1 MFVQVIQGKV
11 RDKAE
16 VRAQL
21 DRWVTDLAPHSV
33 GWLGT
38 TAGVADDGTF
48 VALARFES
56 QAAADKNSSI
66 PEQSEWWEQT
76 AGVFDGE
83 PTFHDST
90 WVEVDLPGDPS
101 SAGFVQVMQ
110 GRADDL
116 DRLRTLLMEDL
127 EGLAEA
133 RPDIVG
139 RIACGHADDRWT
151 MAIWFTSEAAAR
163 EGEKKE
169 MPPEAAERMTQIMAA
184 APEEPTYIDLTDPWM
199 AAPA

>member
-21 DRWVTDLAPHSV
+21 DRWVRDLAPQAV

-56 QAAADKNSSI
+56 AAAADKNSTL
-66 PEQSEWWEQT
+66 PEQGEWWEQT

-83 PTFHDST
+83 PTFHNST
-90 WVEVDLPGDPS
+90 WAEVDTPGDPS
-101 SAGFVQVMQ
+101 TAGFVQVMHGQ
-110 GRADDL
+110 VSDL
-116 DRLRTLLMEDL
+116 DRLHELLAGVPEELRT
-127 EGLAEA
+127 A
-133 RPDIVG
+133 RPEILG
-139 RIACGHADDRWT
+139 RVACGHDDGRWT
-151 MAIWFTSEAAAR
+151 MAIWFASEAEAR
-163 EGEKKE
+163 EGEQKE
-169 MPPEAAERMTQIMAA
+169 LPPEAAERMAA
-184 APEEPTYIDLTDPWM
+184 LRALGDEPSYVDLRDPWM
-199 AAPA
+199 DAPA

>member
-21 DRWVTDLAPHSV
+21 DRWVSDLAPNAV

-56 QAAADKNSSI
+56 AAAADKNGSM
-66 PEQSEWWEQT
+66 PEQGEWWDAT
-76 AGVFDGE
+76 AATFDGE

-90 WVEVDLPGDPS
+90 SVDLDQAGDPAT
-101 SAGFVQVMQ
+101 AGFVQVMQ
-110 GRADDL
+110 GQVSDFDRMRDLLISDDL
-116 DRLRTLLMEDL
+116 DTS
-127 EGLAEA
+127 GV
-133 RPDIVG
+133 RPDIVA
-139 RIACGHADDRWT
+139 RLMCGHDDGRWT
-151 MAIWFTSEAAAR
+151 MAVWFTSEEAAR
-163 EGEKKE
+163 EGERTMPHEIVERLSQLDE
-169 MPPEAAERMTQIMAA
+169 MSIGERTF
-184 APEEPTYIDLTDPWM
+184 IDLRDPWM
-199 AAPA
+199 HGPA

>member
-21 DRWVTDLAPHSV
+21 DRWVTELAPHSV

-56 QAAADKNSSI
+56 EAAADKNSSL
-66 PEQSEWWEQT
+66 PEQGAWWAET
-76 AGVFDGE
+76 ASVFDGE
-83 PTFHDST
+83 PTFRNST
-90 WVEVDLPGDPS
+90 WAEVDLPGDPS

-110 GRADDL
+110 GRAADL
-116 DRLRTLLMEDL
+116 DRLHTLLMEDP
-127 EGLAEA
+127 EDVSAA
-133 RPDIVG
+133 RPDILG
-139 RIACGHADDRWT
+139 RLACGHADDRWT
-151 MAIWFTSEAAAR
+151 MAIWFTSEADAR
-163 EGEKKE
+163 EGERKE
-169 MPPEAAERMTQIMAA
+169 MPPEVAERMEEIMKA
-184 APEEPTYIDLTDPWM
+184 APEQPTFIDLKEPWM
-199 AAPA
+199 DGPG